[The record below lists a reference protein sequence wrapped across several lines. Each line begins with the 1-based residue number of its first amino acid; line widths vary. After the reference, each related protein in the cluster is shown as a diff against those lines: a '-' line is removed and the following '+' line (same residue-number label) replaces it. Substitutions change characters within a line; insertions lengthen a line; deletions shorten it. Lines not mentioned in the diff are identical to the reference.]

1 MTIPTISMIAMI
13 ASALSVIVAVSMFF
27 LVLWQAPREHDNQ
40 LMAWYMVTVMFW
52 GASAFLM
59 RFAALSSSNI
69 SVYFYSIA
77 LGIGFAGFS
86 LYALVSHYAGL
97 WNRWWIVG
105 GLIAGIIY
113 YAFTIPILYQGGLYY
128 NVHISELG
136 RLSYQFRPMGWVS
149 FVIAYFYY
157 LFALGILWRH
167 RKERAGNLLIGGIV
181 LTIGVLTSLSPALAQ
196 YSMAIISAA
205 IASVLFARAIL
216 NENLF
221 SPLARQKEELSAAN
235 GQLTQLAE
243 ELRVA
248 NVQLTEVNRLKS
260 HFLANMSHEL
270 RTPLNSII
278 GYTDMLSEGVYGELN
293 EKQTDRLD
301 RVRRNGQHLL
311 QLINDILDLSKI
323 EAGRMELDIE
333 PVSLHDIIN
342 QCMGTFEPLALKK
355 NLELVREVPDDLPM
369 IMADRG
375 RATQVLM
382 NLISNAVKFTADGK
396 VIIRVQPFMT
406 SQLASIP
413 VQIRDGGSGPWMLVK
428 VEDTGIGIS
437 PEDQMIIFDEFRQ
450 ADGSPSR
457 KYEGTGLGLAITRK
471 LVELMHG
478 YIWLTSAPGQ
488 GSTFHILLPLLAESS
503 KSEPA
508 APVGQESSLLS

>member
-13 ASALSVIVAVSMFF
+13 ASALSVIVALSMFF
-27 LVLWQAPREHDNQ
+27 LVLWQAPRERDNQ

-52 GASAFLM
+52 GTSAFLM
-59 RFAALSSSNI
+59 RFIALSGADISN
-69 SVYFYSIA
+69 YFFGVA
-77 LGIGFAGFS
+77 LGIAFAGIS

-97 WNRWWIVG
+97 WKKWWIVAL
-105 GLIAGIIY
+105 LIAGIIY
-113 YAFTIPILYQGGLYY
+113 YVVTIPMLFQGSLHA
-128 NVHISELG
+128 NVQVSESG
-136 RLSYQFRPMGWVS
+136 RLSFEFKPLGLVS
-149 FVIAYFYY
+149 FFVAYIYY
-157 LFALGILWRH
+157 LSSLGILWH
-167 RKERAGNLLIGGIV
+167 YRKERAGNLLIGGIV
-181 LTIGVLTSLSPALAQ
+181 LTLGVLTSLSGALAQ
-196 YSMAIISAA
+196 YSMAIASAS

-221 SPLARQKEELSAAN
+221 YPLARQKEELSAAN
-235 GQLTQLAE
+235 DQLTQLAG

-278 GYTDMLSEGVYGELN
+278 GYADMLSEGVYGELN
-293 EKQTDRLD
+293 EKQRDRLD

-342 QCMGTFEPLALKK
+342 QCMGTFEPMALKK
-355 NLELVREVPDDLPM
+355 NLELVRDVPADLPM

-382 NLISNAVKFTADGK
+382 NLISNAVKFTSDGK
-396 VIIRVQPFMT
+396 VIIRVQPHTT
-406 SQLASIP
+406 SQLAPMP
-413 VQIRDGGSGPWMLVK
+413 VQLRDGEHGPWMLVN
-428 VEDTGIGIS
+428 VADTGIGIS

-488 GSTFHILLPLLAESS
+488 GSTFHILLPLLAEANNPA
-503 KSEPA
+503 PA
-508 APVGQESSLLS
+508 APVNQESSLLS

>member
-1 MTIPTISMIAMI
+1 
-13 ASALSVIVAVSMFF
+13 
-27 LVLWQAPREHDNQ
+27 
-40 LMAWYMVTVMFW
+40 
-52 GASAFLM
+52 
-59 RFAALSSSNI
+59 
-69 SVYFYSIA
+69 
-77 LGIGFAGFS
+77 
-86 LYALVSHYAGL
+86 
-97 WNRWWIVG
+97 
-105 GLIAGIIY
+105 
-113 YAFTIPILYQGGLYY
+113 
-128 NVHISELG
+128 
-136 RLSYQFRPMGWVS
+136 
-149 FVIAYFYY
+149 
-157 LFALGILWRH
+157 
-167 RKERAGNLLIGGIV
+167 
-181 LTIGVLTSLSPALAQ
+181 
-196 YSMAIISAA
+196 
-205 IASVLFARAIL
+205 
-216 NENLF
+216 
-221 SPLARQKEELSAAN
+221 
-235 GQLTQLAE
+235 
-243 ELRVA
+243 LRVA

-293 EKQTDRLD
+293 EKQRDRLD

-333 PVSLHDIIN
+333 AVSLHDIVN
-342 QCMGTFEPLALKK
+342 QCMGTFEPLAQKK
-355 NLELVREVPDDLPM
+355 NLELVREMPDDLPM

-382 NLISNAVKFTADGK
+382 NLISNAVKFTSDGK
-396 VIIRVQPFMT
+396 VTIRIQPFTT
-406 SQLASIP
+406 SQLAAMP
-413 VQIRDGGSGPWMLVK
+413 VQLREDEHGPWMLVK

-488 GSTFHILLPLLAESS
+488 GSTFHILLPLLAEASQS
-503 KSEPA
+503 PTPA
-508 APVGQESSLLS
+508 NPVNQESSLLN

>member
-1 MTIPTISMIAMI
+1 MSIPTVSLIAMI
-13 ASALSVIVAVSMFF
+13 ASAVSVIVALSMFF

-40 LMAWYMVTVMFW
+40 LMAWYMITVIFW
-52 GASAFLM
+52 GSSAFLM
-59 RFAALSSSNI
+59 RFVALSRADI
-69 SVYFYSIA
+69 STYFYGIA
-77 LGIGFAGFS
+77 LGIAFAGIS

-97 WNRWWIVG
+97 WNKWWIVALLG
-105 GLIAGIIY
+105 AGLVY
-113 YAFTIPILYQGGLYY
+113 YFATIPLLIQGQLHTNVQVSDAGLLSYGFKPLGLVSFAVAYLYY
-128 NVHISELG
+128 L
-136 RLSYQFRPMGWVS
+136 LS
-149 FVIAYFYY
+149 
-157 LFALGILWRH
+157 LGILWRF
-167 RKERAGNLLIGGIV
+167 RKQRAGNLLVGGIV
-181 LTIGVLTSLSPALAQ
+181 ITLGVLTSLSGALAQ
-196 YSMAIISAA
+196 YSMAIMSAA
-205 IASVLFARAIL
+205 IASVLFARATL

-221 SPLARQKEELSAAN
+221 SPLARQKEELAAAN
-235 GQLTQLAE
+235 GQLTTLAE
-243 ELRVA
+243 DLRVA
-248 NVQLTEVNRLKS
+248 NIQLTEVNRLKS

-278 GYTDMLSEGVYGELN
+278 GYTDMLTEGVYGELN
-293 EKQTDRLD
+293 EKQRDRLD

-355 NLELVREVPDDLPM
+355 NLEIVREAPADLPM
-369 IMADRG
+369 IMVDKG

-396 VIIRVQPFMT
+396 VVVRVQPLT
-406 SQLASIP
+406 KSQLEPQPIKL
-413 VQIRDGGSGPWMLVK
+413 RDGEKGPWMLVK

-437 PEDQMIIFDEFRQ
+437 PEDQQIIFDEFRQ

-457 KYEGTGLGLAITRK
+457 KYEGTGLGLSITRK

-478 YIWLTSAPGQ
+478 HIWLTSVPGQ
-488 GSTFHILLPLLAESS
+488 GSTFHILLPLVAEANQSLS
-503 KSEPA
+503 A
-508 APVGQESSLLS
+508 AAVNEEK